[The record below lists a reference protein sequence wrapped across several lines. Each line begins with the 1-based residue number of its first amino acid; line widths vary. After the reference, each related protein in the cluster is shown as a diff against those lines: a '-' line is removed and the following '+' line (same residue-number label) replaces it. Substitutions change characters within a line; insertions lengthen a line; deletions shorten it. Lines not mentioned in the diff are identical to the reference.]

1 MLSVNPFSVEIML
14 TSVGSVWHHLDMGS
28 RLPVRTA
35 GAQSLAVVNAW
46 LESQASMNTRAA
58 YSTDLAAFGRW
69 CAQHDAVPLTAD
81 TAAVLAFQTARTAA
95 GDSAAT
101 LRRRWSSL
109 SSFYQFAI
117 DTDSVDINPVAGADR
132 PKALAGDPSTT
143 PALSA
148 RAVDEYL
155 AMAAALDPRL
165 DALVSLLVFDGL
177 KLGEALALD
186 VDDITGRPPKLSV
199 TVRRKG
205 ESRRVELAADSVRAV
220 HRCAGRRR
228 GQPLFTSSRSPA
240 AQSPP
245 RRLSRF
251 GADHLIRQLSADGDE
266 RVTANAL
273 RRFHFTS
280 SHAAGTD
287 LNRVRERAGLAH
299 VRSLRRYLHEHDA
312 SDASDASDVSDDNET
327 RVHNREE
334 T

>member
-1 MLSVNPFSVEIML
+1 MDRRSSSHP
-14 TSVGSVWHHLDMGS
+14 T
-28 RLPVRTA
+28 
-35 GAQSLAVVNAW
+35 GARSMRVVDAW
-46 LESQASMNTRAA
+46 LQSQASPNTRAA

-81 TAAVLAFQTARTAA
+81 TATVVAFQAAREAA

-117 DTDSVDINPVAGADR
+117 DSDSVLVNPVAGADR
-132 PKALAGDPSTT
+132 PKTLSGNPSPT
-143 PALSA
+143 PTLTA
-148 RAVDEYL
+148 RAVGEYV

-186 VDDITGRPPKLSV
+186 VDDVRGRPPRLSL

-228 GQPLFTSSRSPA
+228 GEPLFTSGRPA
-240 AQSPP
+240 AEAPP
-245 RRLSRF
+245 RRLTRF
-251 GADHLIRQLSADGDE
+251 GADHLIRQLSAGGEE

-287 LNRVRERAGLAH
+287 LDHVRERAGLAH
-299 VRSLRRYLHEHDA
+299 VRSLRRYLHEID
-312 SDASDASDVSDDNET
+312 SEIDSEIEDDDEPAGAAT
-327 RVHNREE
+327 
-334 T
+334 